1 MGLPVCVDRGAREP
15 LPLTSPAPAA
25 SPRETVSNSY
35 DLAAIAARLTLLELA
50 SEAATTERQAAVA
63 AILRAPRGDD
73 EAEILLI
80 RRSERDGDPWSGH
93 MAFPGGRREPADPS
107 LYYTALRETEE
118 EIGLDLAQHA
128 RFLARLEDVPA
139 VARARRV
146 GMTIAPFVFALDEPE
161 PPPFVLSAEVAEI
174 VWAPLGPMARGQ
186 NATRYAYDHE
196 GKTLDMP
203 AYSVE
208 ERIVWGLTHRMLEM
222 LFDVLHRH

>member
-1 MGLPVCVDRGAREP
+1 M
-15 LPLTSPAPAA
+15 
-25 SPRETVSNSY
+25 
-35 DLAAIAARLTLLELA
+35 LELA

-63 AILRAPRGDD
+63 AILRAPRGGH

-80 RRSERDGDPWSGH
+80 RRSEREGDPWSGH
-93 MAFPGGRREPADPS
+93 MAFPGGRREPSDPS

-146 GMTIAPFVFALDEPE
+146 GLTITPFVFALEEPE
-161 PPPFVLSAEVAEI
+161 PPPFILSAEVAEV

-186 NATRYAYDHE
+186 TAARYAYNYE
-196 GKTLDMP
+196 GNMLDLP
-203 AYSVE
+203 AFAVE
-208 ERIVWGLTHRMLEM
+208 QRIVWGLTHRMLEM
-222 LFDVLHRH
+222 LFEVLHRH